1 MPQTTASRYAAPNSA
16 AVRGRNALTP
26 IIASGQVRD
35 MKPMR
40 LLPVL
45 SVGLGLLLW
54 EAIGRLT
61 PPVLFAPASSAVW
74 YLLHTAALP
83 VAIGQSLATLVTGF
97 VLSAVV
103 ALPLGFA
110 MGRVWWV
117 REMFHPVLT
126 GLYAIPPVAFIPFLV
141 VWFGLFVESR
151 IAIVVIMS
159 FFEMLTIASTGAAAI
174 DRRLLDVA
182 RSFSAPRRRVVTSV
196 LIPASLPFLCTALRI
211 GLVRAVAGT
220 ITGELLLSPANL
232 GKLLLDSA
240 ARFNTAGILAIVA
253 TVALLGLGVQQG
265 LLWLERHVL
274 RWERP

>member
-1 MPQTTASRYAAPNSA
+1 M
-16 AVRGRNALTP
+16 
-26 IIASGQVRD
+26 
-35 MKPMR
+35 
-40 LLPVL
+40 L
-45 SVGLGLLLW
+45 SVAAGLALW
-54 EAIGRLT
+54 EVIGRLT
-61 PPVLFAPASSAVW
+61 PPVVFAPFSAAASS
-74 YLLHTAALP
+74 LLHTAALP
-83 VAIGQSLATLVTGF
+83 GAIVQSLATLATGF
-97 VLSAVV
+97 AISAIV
-103 ALPLGFA
+103 AIPLGFA

-126 GLYAIPPVAFIPFLV
+126 GLYAIPPVAFIPFLI

-151 IAIVVIMS
+151 VAIVVIMS
-159 FFEMLTIASTGAAAI
+159 FFEMLTIASTGAANI

-182 RSFSAPRRRVVTSV
+182 RSFSAPRHRMLTAV
-196 LIPASLPFLCTALRI
+196 LIPASLPFLFTALRV

-240 ARFNTAGILAIVA
+240 ARFNTAGILGIVA
-253 TVALLGLGVQQG
+253 TVALLGLCVQQG

>member
-1 MPQTTASRYAAPNSA
+1 MSLR
-16 AVRGRNALTP
+16 
-26 IIASGQVRD
+26 
-35 MKPMR
+35 R
-40 LLPVL
+40 LLPL
-45 SVGLGLLLW
+45 FSVAAGLAVW
-54 EAIGRLT
+54 EVVGRST
-61 PPVLFAPASSAVW
+61 PPVVFAPASAAGW

-83 VAIGQSLATLVTGF
+83 GAIAQSLLTLVTGF

-117 REMFHPVLT
+117 REMMHPLMT
-126 GLYAIPPVAFIPFLV
+126 GIYAIPPVAFIPFLV

-151 IAIVVIMS
+151 VAIVAIMS
-159 FFEMLTIASTGAAAI
+159 FFEMLTIASAGAAAI
-174 DRRLLDVA
+174 PPKLLDVA
-182 RSFSAPRRRVVTSV
+182 RSFSAPRWRMVAAV
-196 LIPASLPFLCTALRI
+196 LIPASLPFLFTAIRI
-211 GLVRAVAGT
+211 GLVRAVAGV
-220 ITGELLLSPANL
+220 ITAELLLSPANL

-253 TVALLGLGVQQG
+253 TVALLGLAIQQG

>member
-1 MPQTTASRYAAPNSA
+1 
-16 AVRGRNALTP
+16 LTP
-26 IIASGQVRD
+26 IKASGEVHG
-35 MKPMR
+35 MKPMG

-45 SVGLGLLLW
+45 SVALGLLLW

-61 PPVLFAPASSAVW
+61 PPVLFAPASAAVW
-74 YLLHTAALP
+74 YLAHTAALP
-83 VAIGQSLATLVTGF
+83 VAIGQFLATLVTGF
-97 VLSAVV
+97 VLSAAV

-117 REMFHPVLT
+117 REMCHPVLT
-126 GLYAIPPVAFIPFLV
+126 GLYAIPPVAFIPFLI
-141 VWFGLFVESR
+141 VWFGLFAESR
-151 IAIVVIMS
+151 VAIIVIMS
-159 FFEMLTIASTGAAAI
+159 FFEMLTIASAGAAAI
-174 DRRLLDVA
+174 DRRLLDVG
-182 RSFSAPRRRVVTSV
+182 RSFSASRCRIVTAV
-196 LIPASLPFLCTALRI
+196 LIPASLPFLFTALRI

-265 LLWLERHVL
+265 LLWLERRVL